1 MRDRKPDIYVWFLG
15 FLVFWFPRFPD
26 SNPANQ
32 KTSAPTRRFWFPVR
46 RIDLYGVLCGTTQH
60 HFRDFQIHFVEQ
72 RFGSPG
78 KLVGSAGHTKLPSL
92 LRKSAPDRCRDER

>member
-32 KTSAPTRRFWFPVR
+32 KTSKPHASSGFLFSEEQTGDLMTGITNFFPRVR
-46 RIDLYGVLCGTTQH
+46 TSGFHRITEG
-60 HFRDFQIHFVEQ
+60 
-72 RFGSPG
+72 
-78 KLVGSAGHTKLPSL
+78 
-92 LRKSAPDRCRDER
+92 